1 MTVNQH
7 ARGHALH
14 LIEFRIPIGAVRI
27 AIDGNYRI
35 SLPCA
40 AYVRAEAR
48 CLLRICLP
56 NFNEIAVRMTRKS

>member
-1 MTVNQH
+1 M
-7 ARGHALH
+7 H